1 MDKGMR
7 FQIGAALLAAMALAG
22 CMGPEGNPNGQAYA
36 TDTGGTITV
45 APQALGTVSYDPY
58 GKPPNFAD
66 MDIGSVATMPP
77 PTQPMTLTI
86 PGVPPTPTPMRP
98 GQTRH

>member
-1 MDKGMR
+1 MDKSMR

-36 TDTGGTITV
+36 TDTGGTITA

-58 GKPPNFAD
+58 GKPANFAD
-66 MDIGSVATMPP
+66 MDISSVAIAPSPSQQMN
-77 PTQPMTLTI
+77 LTI
-86 PGVPPTPTPMRP
+86 PGVPPTPMRQ
-98 GQTRH
+98 GQTQH